1 MILHLH
7 RDLGTLAS
15 LLATADDLVIIPK
28 TIIFSQTKDEVYKV
42 YKFLQTSA
50 KHKHSVYM
58 YHASQSVET
67 KSFIQLTFKST
78 QTELR
83 CLSATVAFGMV
94 CTAHEHPL
102 YNNVHTCTL

>member
-1 MILHLH
+1 
-7 RDLGTLAS
+7 LAN
-15 LLATADDLVIIPK
+15 LLATADDLDLIPK
-28 TIIFSQTKDEVYKV
+28 TIIFSQTKDEVYRV

-50 KHKHSVYM
+50 KHKHSVCM

-78 QTELR
+78 MTELR

-94 CTAHEHPL
+94 CIVLEHAM
-102 YNNVHTCTL
+102 